1 MYGSANTP
9 PPNRLGLET
18 TRVGLNVC
26 LRVCVCSR
34 VLVMGSY
41 SAFAVLGSAVVDG
54 VNAAAAITVVGINVI
69 AGGVS
74 GAVTVFAVVAAALGF
89 ATTETHSQ
97 LSLTSWWSLNGQ
109 LVRASICGMCKHS
122 YFAPFGASRRNLRQ

>member
-1 MYGSANTP
+1 MAAPTRHRQIGLVWKQRVWGST
-9 PPNRLGLET
+9 
-18 TRVGLNVC
+18 
-26 LRVCVCSR
+26 CVCSR

-74 GAVTVFAVVAAALGF
+74 GAATVFAVVAAALGF